1 MLAPVMRTLAVA
13 AFVVHLFCLIW
24 LGYAQRGGPP
34 QMDLVVPG
42 GIPATFYVPGPAP
55 EAGLRFPEPP
65 GAGNGPPAVLLV
77 HGYTA
82 DRAAMSVLARR
93 LANAGYGV
101 LAIDVRGHGQN
112 PRPFARDNEG
122 ANLFEDLSAAAE
134 WLRASSWV
142 DGTRL
147 AVVGHSMGAS
157 AALRFAE
164 RDVGVDAAILIS
176 GGAWLLGPLRPP
188 NALFIYAANDP
199 KGIRDAAESI
209 SARLSGADGGEVG
222 SFAGRDA
229 VRAVEMPGND
239 HSTILWSAA
248 AAREMIAWLDASL
261 GVENGAEPELAEP
274 RALPALIAAALLP
287 LTLAGIGLALGSVV
301 PAWPVREEGRFA
313 ALGGLALALLAA
325 LPLVAAAPIAAFLGL
340 DVADVLAGL
349 LFAAG
354 LLLCAGV
361 ELGGDLLIPEREGTL
376 RSVLAGGAGFAAIYA
391 LFAPIAGLAHD
402 MTPGPG
408 RAWIGVQLALLLFP
422 FFLGFEH
429 CVRRG
434 GTLSSFG
441 LGLAG
446 RVLTLAVI
454 ALGVALGV
462 VPFVVT
468 LLFVPLALALLL
480 GEVAA
485 AAIHAAGGNRLASAT
500 FQAAFLA
507 WMIASTMP
515 VRA

>member
-1 MLAPVMRTLAVA
+1 MRTLAVA
-13 AFVVHLFCLIW
+13 ALAVHLFCLIW
-24 LGYAQRGGPP
+24 LGHAQRGGPP

-42 GIPATFYVPGPAP
+42 GIPATFYLPGPAP
-55 EAGLRFPEPP
+55 EGGGFPEPP

-82 DRAAMSVLARR
+82 DRAGMSVLARR

-112 PRPFARDNEG
+112 ARPFARDAEG
-122 ANLFEDLSAAAE
+122 ANLFEDLSVAAE

-147 AVVGHSMGAS
+147 AVVGHSMGAG

-188 NALFIYAANDP
+188 NALFIYAERDP
-199 KGIRDAAESI
+199 KRIRDAAESI
-209 SARLSGADGGEVG
+209 AASLSGADGGEVG
-222 SFAGRDA
+222 SFGGRDA

-239 HSTILWSAA
+239 HSTILWSTA

-261 GVENGAEPELAEP
+261 GIEDGPEPQLSEP
-274 RALPALIAAALLP
+274 RALPVLLAAALLP
-287 LTLAGIGLALGSVV
+287 FTLAGIGLALGSVV
-301 PAWPVREEGRFA
+301 PAWPVREDGRLA

-325 LPLVAAAPIAAFLGL
+325 LPLVAAAPIAAFVGL

-361 ELGGDLLIPEREGTL
+361 ELNGDPLVPEREGAL
-376 RSVLAGGAGFAAIYA
+376 RSVVVGGAGFAAVYA
-391 LFAPIAGLAHD
+391 LLAPVAGLAHD
-402 MTPGPG
+402 MTPGPA
-408 RAWIGVQLALLLFP
+408 RVFAFVALASLLFP

-434 GTLSSFG
+434 GTLASLG
-441 LGLAG
+441 LGLLG
-446 RVLTLAVI
+446 RVLTLAAI
-454 ALGVALGV
+454 GLGVALGV

-468 LLFVPLALALLL
+468 LLAVPLALVLLL

-500 FQAAFLA
+500 FQAALLA

-515 VRA
+515 LRA

>member
-1 MLAPVMRTLAVA
+1 MLPPVMRTLAVA
-13 AFVVHLFCLIW
+13 ALAVHLFCLIW
-24 LGYAQRGGPP
+24 LGHAQRGGPAHA
-34 QMDLVVPG
+34 DLTIPG
-42 GIPATFYVPGPAP
+42 GIPATFYLPGPQP
-55 EAGLRFPEPP
+55 EAGSRFPEPP

-77 HGYTA
+77 HGYMT

-93 LANAGYGV
+93 LANSGYGV

-112 PRPFARDNEG
+112 ARPFARDNEG
-122 ANLFEDLSAAAE
+122 ANLFEDLSAAAD

-147 AVVGHSMGAS
+147 AVVGHSMGAG

-188 NALFIYAANDP
+188 NALFIYADRDP
-199 KGIRDAAESI
+199 KRIRDAAESI
-209 SARLSGADGGEVG
+209 AERLSGADGGEVG

-239 HSTILWSAA
+239 HTTILWSAS

-261 GVENGAEPELAEP
+261 GIEDGAEPDLAEP
-274 RALPALIAAALLP
+274 RALPVLLAAALLP
-287 LTLAGIGLALGSVV
+287 FTLVGIGLALGSVV
-301 PAWPVREEGRFA
+301 PAWPVREEGRWA

-325 LPLVAAAPIAAFLGL
+325 LPLVSAAPLAAFVGL
-340 DVADVLAGL
+340 DVADVLGGL

-354 LLLCAGV
+354 LLLCVGV
-361 ELGGDLLIPEREGTL
+361 ELSGDLLIPEREGAL
-376 RSVLAGGAGFAAIYA
+376 RSVVVGGAGFATVYA
-391 LFAPIAGLAHD
+391 LLAPIAGLTHD
-402 MTPGPG
+402 MTPGPA
-408 RAWIGVQLALLLFP
+408 RVFPLVALALLLFP

-434 GTLSSFG
+434 GTLASLA
-441 LGLAG
+441 LGLVG
-446 RVLTLAVI
+446 RVLTLGVI
-454 ALGVALGV
+454 GLGVALGV

-468 LLFVPLALALLL
+468 LLLAPLVLVMLL
-480 GEVAA
+480 GEIVATA
-485 AAIHAAGGNRLASAT
+485 VHAAGGNRLTSAT
-500 FQAAFLA
+500 FQAALLA
-507 WMIASTMP
+507 WMIASSMP
-515 VRA
+515 LR

>member
-1 MLAPVMRTLAVA
+1 MLPLVMRTLAVA
-13 AFVVHLFCLIW
+13 ALAVHLFCLIW
-24 LGYAQRGGPP
+24 LGHAQRGGPAHL
-34 QMDLVVPG
+34 DLVLPG
-42 GIPATFYVPGPAP
+42 GIPATFYLPGPVP
-55 EAGLRFPEPP
+55 EGGLPFPEPP

-82 DRAAMSVLARR
+82 DRAGMSVLARR
-93 LANAGYGV
+93 FANAGYGV

-112 PRPFARDNEG
+112 ARPFARDTEG

-188 NALFIYAANDP
+188 NALFIYADRDP
-199 KGIRDAAESI
+199 KGIRDAADSI

-222 SFAGRDA
+222 SFDGRDA

-239 HSTILWSAA
+239 HTTILWSTA

-261 GVENGAEPELAEP
+261 GIEDGPEPDLSEP
-274 RALPALIAAALLP
+274 RALPVLLATVLLP
-287 LTLAGIGLALGSVV
+287 FTLVGIGLALGSVV
-301 PAWPVREEGRFA
+301 PAWPVREEGRLA
-313 ALGGLALALLAA
+313 ALGGLGLALLAA
-325 LPLVAAAPIAAFLGL
+325 LPLVSAAPLAAFLGL
-340 DVADVLAGL
+340 EVADVLAGL

-354 LLLCAGV
+354 RWLCAGV
-361 ELGGDLLIPEREGTL
+361 ELSGELLVPARAGAL
-376 RSVLAGGAGFAAIYA
+376 RSVVAGGVGFAAVYA
-391 LFAPIAGLAHD
+391 LLAPIAGLAHD
-402 MTPGPG
+402 MTPGSA
-408 RAWIGVQLALLLFP
+408 RAFPFVALALLLFP

-434 GTLSSFG
+434 GTLASLG

-454 ALGVALGV
+454 GLGVGLGV

-468 LLFVPLALALLL
+468 LLAVPLALVLLL
-480 GEVAA
+480 GEVVA

-515 VRA
+515 LLA